1 MIESEN
7 VINIETSGGRIGMI
21 SNIISYQI
29 SESAETVYIRYLT
42 CAIFSLDMMDK
53 RCVVSSVDY

>member
-29 SESAETVYIRYLT
+29 SESTAETVYIMGFDL
-42 CAIFSLDMMDK
+42 CQKSI
-53 RCVVSSVDY
+53 VE